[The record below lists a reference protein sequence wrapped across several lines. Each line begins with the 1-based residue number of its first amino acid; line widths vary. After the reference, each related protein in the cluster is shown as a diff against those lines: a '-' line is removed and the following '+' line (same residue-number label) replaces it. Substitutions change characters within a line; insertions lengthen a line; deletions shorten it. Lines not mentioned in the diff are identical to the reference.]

1 VSYEAAFDA
10 LKNGDFQAA
19 APLLA
24 KAALET
30 HFESEVINNAYTLAL
45 YRVGDKAR
53 LGEVAFSIGDS
64 LWPNDPA
71 SAMDYFQRALIGDLD
86 QKRTR
91 RIGELYEEFAAPLR
105 NQSRS
110 PIGTVN
116 RVAHVVES
124 LRAENPRTHYIKILV
139 SSLRKQ
145 GIGSTIFTTESQA
158 SWFFNPERA
167 PQSQATDVDADLQIA
182 SVEGDLVERAD
193 RIAKTL
199 RDSGITVAF
208 FHSSFND
215 LISMRVAAMRPTAL
229 QIHVTDGREID
240 ADLFDGAVHLSQNS
254 MERSRFSHPAEWIP
268 FASDIETRLQFS
280 TPVSRQ
286 EMGLESAST
295 ISATFTE
302 LHNIAGSTYLRV
314 LTEIMKRFPKHFHLF
329 VGGGNVRAFRS
340 QLHSAGV
347 LPRVR
352 FLGQV
357 SEVAPL
363 MNVIDIYLASFSH
376 SGAQPILDAMG
387 AGKPVVA
394 LRSAPDSQANT
405 AAEVVGINELVA
417 PGEANYIEIADRLL
431 RNPEFRAQQSQAILE
446 RFRSEFRPDRLGERY
461 KAFLAPFQGAAG
473 G

>member
-1 VSYEAAFDA
+1 
-10 LKNGDFQAA
+10 
-19 APLLA
+19 
-24 KAALET
+24 
-30 HFESEVINNAYTLAL
+30 
-45 YRVGDKAR
+45 
-53 LGEVAFSIGDS
+53 
-64 LWPNDPA
+64 
-71 SAMDYFQRALIGDLD
+71 
-86 QKRTR
+86 
-91 RIGELYEEFAAPLR
+91 
-105 NQSRS
+105 
-110 PIGTVN
+110 
-116 RVAHVVES
+116 
-124 LRAENPRTHYIKILV
+124 
-139 SSLRKQ
+139 
-145 GIGSTIFTTESQA
+145 
-158 SWFFNPERA
+158 
-167 PQSQATDVDADLQIA
+167 
-182 SVEGDLVERAD
+182 LVERAD

-240 ADLFDGAVHLSQNS
+240 ADLFDGAVHLSRNS